1 MYLFL
6 ILREHRLCCTSKR
19 YFTGSS
25 LIDRTRDI
33 WSQFVSFSDDLGVPE
48 EPVDLGR
55 WSFLRLLI
63 EALCLSPMF
72 EGKLDNT
79 GIYWFQVDIRCCTL
93 NNHLSIS
100 LLYDQ
105 FLSSISYGRSVTLSL
120 LRAMRENRQS
130 KPCTLFSCFV
140 DGPDSD
146 LKNLEKLKRY
156 NWFPSWWICYVI
168 TTISFHSHELG
179 PSFFVCFLFAG

>member
-1 MYLFL
+1 MCECWFIFLFMYLFL
-6 ILREHRLCCTSKR
+6 ILREHTLCCTSKR

-72 EGKLDNT
+72 EGEDSKIWQNLELDST

-105 FLSSISYGRSVTLSL
+105 FLSSISYGRSVTLFTAS
-120 LRAMRENRQS
+120 
-130 KPCTLFSCFV
+130 
-140 DGPDSD
+140 
-146 LKNLEKLKRY
+146 
-156 NWFPSWWICYVI
+156 
-168 TTISFHSHELG
+168 SHEG
-179 PSFFVCFLFAG
+179 EQAE